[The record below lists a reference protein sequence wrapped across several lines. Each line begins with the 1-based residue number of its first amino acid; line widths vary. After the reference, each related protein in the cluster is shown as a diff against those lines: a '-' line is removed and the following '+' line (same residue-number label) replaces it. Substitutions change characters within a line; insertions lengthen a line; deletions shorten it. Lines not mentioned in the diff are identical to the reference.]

1 MFTFSTRVSSF
12 REVTQRQKNNR
23 KIPTVAHIV
32 NSRKIW
38 TWTKNEKFEL
48 NINYD
53 LDLGCFRGMDNREII
68 SWRLRSVRNNDTQQE
83 VQDFSDFSS

>member
-1 MFTFSTRVSSF
+1 MFTFSTRVSLL

-23 KIPTVAHIV
+23 KIPTVANIV

-53 LDLGCFRGMDNREII
+53 LDLGCFRGMDNCEII
-68 SWRLRSVRNNDTQQE
+68 SWRLRSVRNYDTQQE

>member
-1 MFTFSTRVSSF
+1 MNDFKLGFSFVS
-12 REVTQRQKNNR
+12 TDNANQLCGPLQ
-23 KIPTVAHIV
+23 
-32 NSRKIW
+32 RKIW

-68 SWRLRSVRNNDTQQE
+68 SWRLRSVRNYDTQQE